1 MDCDDDGDGDVDV
14 VVVVV
19 GLFSLFTFS
28 QLRGLDPGQ
37 KGSAGGS
44 HGLGRITLL

>member
-1 MDCDDDGDGDVDV
+1 MDCDDANDDDGD
-14 VVVVV
+14 VVVV

-37 KGSAGGS
+37 KGSAGGL
-44 HGLGRITLL
+44 HGLDRITLP